1 MDTKKAE
8 AKQNELCRMR
18 GGWCRDCE
26 SSEYKLE
33 CMEKAE
39 ADPFAWITP
48 ETAARLTKPLKFS
61 IMEKAEARNAVDRT
75 AEIIKDMGL
84 SLDGDM
90 VMFNDTYEASLK
102 NVQWLFDKIDAYA
115 SLREAQAVADY
126 NERVKAK
133 LNDES
138 FMGNACLSYQH
149 DFGLLPLVTKQAIE
163 NDYKEWRR
171 AMLNNGLLDTT
182 N

>member
-8 AKQNELCRMR
+8 ARNTDKDYYECLKNAANEVGH
-18 GGWCRDCE
+18 GGGYTEWVEVYYDDFDQ
-26 SSEYKLE
+26 
-33 CMEKAE
+33 MEKLYRKAAE
-39 ADPFAWITP
+39 
-48 ETAARLTKPLKFS
+48 L
-61 IMEKAEARNAVDRT
+61 
-75 AEIIKDMGL
+75 
-84 SLDGDM
+84 
-90 VMFNDTYEASLK
+90 
-102 NVQWLFDKIDAYA
+102 YA
-115 SLREAQAVADY
+115 SLREAQAVADCK
-126 NERVKAK
+126 ERVKAK

-163 NDYKEWRR
+163 NDYKEWCR